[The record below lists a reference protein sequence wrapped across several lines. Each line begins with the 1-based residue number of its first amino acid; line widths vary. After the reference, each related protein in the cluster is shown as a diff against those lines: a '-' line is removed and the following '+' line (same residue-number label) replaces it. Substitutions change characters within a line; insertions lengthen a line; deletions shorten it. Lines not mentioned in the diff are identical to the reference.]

1 MNMRAFHYYAPTEVF
16 FGANGEDQVGAYVK
30 KWGGSRVLLHYGG
43 KSAIASGLLDR
54 VKASLEQEGISYV
67 TLGGVQPNP
76 LLSLVYKGI
85 ELGKAEKVDFI
96 LAVGGGSVI
105 DSAKG
110 IAVGLG
116 HPDEDVWDFYLGK
129 EVKNCYPVGVVL
141 TIAAAGSE
149 TSFSSVVT
157 KDEGR
162 VKRAIDQDPIRP
174 RFAVMNPELLYT
186 LPRYQIACG
195 VTDIMMHTLERYF
208 SHRDTLGNDM
218 TDKLAEAVLDNVIQ
232 YGPKFYQ
239 NPQDYKAASEIM
251 WAGSLSHNNL
261 TGCGNGG
268 DFATHLIGHE
278 LSGRYDAAHGATL
291 AAVWGSWARYVMPAN
306 PLRFAQY
313 AVKVWGCDF
322 DSACPENTALA
333 GIEKT
338 EAFFLS
344 LGMPISIPELVPNVT
359 DQDLREMTDLCV
371 SLGRTSIGGFRKLD
385 KEDVFAIYQMANK

>member
-1 MNMRAFHYYAPTEVF
+1 MRSFHYYSPTEVV
-16 FGANGEDQVGAYVK
+16 FGKDGEAQTGAYVK
-30 KWGGSRVLLHYGG
+30 RWGGTKVLLHYGG
-43 KSAIASGLLDR
+43 KSAEKSGLLDR
-54 VKASLEQEGISYV
+54 VKASLDEAGIAYV
-67 TLGGVQPNP
+67 SLGGVQPNP

-85 ELGKAEKVDFI
+85 ELCKKENVDFI

-149 TSFSSVVT
+149 TSNSSVVT

-162 VKRAIDQDPIRP
+162 VKRSIDQDPIRP
-174 RFAVMNPELLYT
+174 RFAIMNPELLYT

-208 SHRDTLGNDM
+208 SHKDTLGNDL
-218 TDKLAEAVLDNVIQ
+218 TDKIAEAVLDDVIQ
-232 YGPKFYQ
+232 YGPRFYH
-239 NPQDYKAASEIM
+239 NPSDYKAASEIM
-251 WAGSLSHNNL
+251 WAGSVSHNNL

-291 AAVWGSWARYVMPAN
+291 AAVWGSWARYVMPDN

-313 AVKVWGCDF
+313 AVKVWKCDF

-338 EAFFLS
+338 EEFFKS
-344 LGMPISIPELVPNVT
+344 LDMPISIPQLVEGVT
-359 DQDLREMTDLCV
+359 DQDLQEMTDLCV
-371 SLGRTSIGGFRKLD
+371 SLGRTAIGGFKKLS
-385 KEDVFAIYQMANK
+385 KEDVLKIYQMANK

>member
-1 MNMRAFHYYAPTEVF
+1 MRSFHYYSPTEVV
-16 FGANGEDQVGAYVK
+16 FGKNEEANVGTYVK
-30 KWGGSRVLLHYGG
+30 KWGGTKVLLHYGG
-43 KSAIASGLLDR
+43 KSAEKSGLLDR
-54 VKASLEQEGISYV
+54 VKASLDKEGIKYV
-67 TLGGVQPNP
+67 ALGGAQPNP

-85 ELGKAEKVDFI
+85 ELGKEEKVDFI

-141 TIAAAGSE
+141 TLAAAGSE
-149 TSFSSVVT
+149 TSNSSVVT

-162 VKRAIDQDPIRP
+162 VKRSIDQDPIRP
-174 RFAVMNPELLYT
+174 LFAIMNPELLYT

-195 VTDIMMHTLERYF
+195 ITDIMMHTLERYF
-208 SHRDTLGNDM
+208 SNKDTLGNDL
-218 TDKLAEAVLDNVIQ
+218 TDKIAEAVLDNVIQ

-239 NPQDYKAASEIM
+239 DPTDYKAASEIM
-251 WAGSLSHNNL
+251 WAGSISHNSL
-261 TGCGNGG
+261 TGLGNSG
-268 DFATHLIGHE
+268 DWATHLIGHE

-291 AAVWGSWARYVMPAN
+291 AAIWGSWARYVMKEN
-306 PLRFAQY
+306 VLRFAQY

-322 DSACPENTALA
+322 DSICPENTALA

-338 EAFFLS
+338 EAFFKS
-344 LGMPISIPELVPNVT
+344 LDMPISIPELQPDVT
-359 DQDLREMTDLCV
+359 DQDLREMTDLCI
-371 SLGRTSIGGFRKLD
+371 SLGRTAIGGFKKLD
-385 KEDVFAIYQMANK
+385 KDDVFAIYQMANK